1 MEASN
6 KRMQRDA
13 AEPHRCVRSIE
24 RPLSQSGYFRLGSI
38 TATTRLNKLAHFSSE
53 SGIAN
58 ETL

>member
-38 TATTRLNKLAHFSSE
+38 TATTRLNNFSALLGE
-53 SGIAN
+53 RN
-58 ETL
+58 RN